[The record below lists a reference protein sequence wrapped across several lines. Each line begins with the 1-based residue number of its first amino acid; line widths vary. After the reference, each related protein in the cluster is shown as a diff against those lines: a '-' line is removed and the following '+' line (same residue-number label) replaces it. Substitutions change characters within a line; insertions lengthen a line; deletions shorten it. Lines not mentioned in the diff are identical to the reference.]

1 MKTISN
7 RELNVKRVFSSIL
20 LMFFLATFLNGCSKN
35 DDPAAP
41 PPPKI
46 VVVDLQPVGIILDV
60 ATSHKFKAIATDE
73 NGLSIDVTNE
83 ASWSLVNNT
92 NAIIFGVTD
101 PALVIALAVGADD
114 VTASYGGITSKPTT
128 VTVVQETLTSLA
140 VSPLNVTML
149 VTTTLEFKV
158 VGKYDSGRTQ
168 DLTKESI
175 WVSSNPTFVTMD
187 GNIAS
192 AIKGGSTSNI
202 TATFEGMT
210 SPDATAEIFD
220 VIQRLEMT
228 PAVTVLYSDDIQRYK
243 VLAYYLNSTEPQIL
257 TNKVTW
263 ETDTSNV
270 IAKVFPKG
278 PAEKGYFQALLTGT
292 AIISASYPNSLN
304 DLIKDTKSLTVF
316 DFFIDRI
323 EIRPTTTSITNG
335 TTQLY
340 EVFAIGSNNN
350 EYNLETD
357 THLNMTV
364 SKSNLAYI
372 EIIDF
377 KTWRLTA
384 TGVGSLKVNA
394 EYLGSSSGTFTDSAD
409 LVITAP

>member
-20 LMFFLATFLNGCSKN
+20 LTFFLASFLNGCSKN
-35 DDPAAP
+35 DDP

-46 VVVDLQPVGIILDV
+46 VVVNLQPIEIKLDV
-60 ATSHKFKAIATDE
+60 NTSYKFKALATDE
-73 NGLSIDVTNE
+73 NGLTIDVTNE
-83 ASWSLVNNT
+83 ASWSLVNNNNT
-92 NAIIFGVTD
+92 IKFDATD
-101 PALVIALAVGADD
+101 TALVIALVVGADD
-114 VTASYGGITSKPTT
+114 VTASYEGITSKPTT
-128 VTVVQETLTSLA
+128 VTVVQEALTSLA
-140 VSPLNVTML
+140 VFPQNVTML

-158 VGKYDSGRTQ
+158 VGTYDSGRIQ
-168 DLTKESI
+168 DLTNQSI

-192 AIKGGSTSNI
+192 AIKGGATSNI
-202 TATFEGMT
+202 TATYEGMT

-220 VIQRLEMT
+220 VITRLEMT
-228 PAVTVLYSDDIQRYK
+228 PAVTVLYGNDIQRYK
-243 VLAYYLNSTEPQIL
+243 ALAYYLNSTEPQIL

-263 ETDTSNV
+263 ETGNSEV

-292 AIISASYPNSLN
+292 TFITASYPNSIGGSISATQ
-304 DLIKDTKSLTVF
+304 DLTVF
-316 DFFIDRI
+316 DFFIESI
-323 EIRPTTTSITNG
+323 EVRPATTTIKNG

-340 EVFAIGSNNN
+340 EVFAIGSNGN